1 MHPCRRAQNRLVGQQ
16 RPARCEPGSRDGAP
30 RYAPCR
36 AGRRGGCAF
45 FPERRRREACS
56 LAALDMCAPAETR
69 LYRLVLERLRNC
81 RMRLRATDFAAAR
94 TMGHRA
100 APSRCWPF
108 RQPRPGS
115 GRNRSTPRDD
125 RAHAGQRTSS
135 RSSRPGRGSQASTV
149 GPRRPSRTEAVPT
162 AAASRTEGRTDR
174 RRGRPGPSPGEN
186 RWRSQPRLQGSHAPP
201 TDRRLPGRG
210 FACPSEQGPG
220 ADAAR
225 CDGRDTGWRRPRCS

>member
-1 MHPCRRAQNRLVGQQ
+1 MTARHSPLLVAQDDVPAVRSPRNKEGEKLAVDALGMSALPVKRFYRPCRRA
-16 RPARCEPGSRDGAP
+16 P
-30 RYAPCR
+30 
-36 AGRRGGCAF
+36 
-45 FPERRRREACS
+45 RRRR
-56 LAALDMCAPAETR
+56 
-69 LYRLVLERLRNC
+69 VRLRG
-81 RMRLRATDFAAAR
+81 ADFAAAR

-125 RAHAGQRTSS
+125 RAQASQRTSR
-135 RSSRPGRGSQASTV
+135 RSSRPGRASQASTV